1 MSPLRAVVQ
10 DAMDSRLKT
19 KEGQMG
25 LTISRK
31 RGEKV
36 VLQTAQGPI
45 EIEITEINSN
55 RIRMRF
61 ECSRDIVILRKEII
75 GRDDKKCE

>member
-1 MSPLRAVVQ
+1 
-10 DAMDSRLKT
+10 
-19 KEGQMG
+19 MG

-31 RGEKV
+31 VGEKV
-36 VLQTAQGPI
+36 ILETTQGPI
-45 EIEITEINSN
+45 EIEITEIASN

-75 GRDDKKCE
+75 GRDKKNENNNIG

>member
-1 MSPLRAVVQ
+1 
-10 DAMDSRLKT
+10 MDLHLKT
-19 KEGQMG
+19 KEGTMG

-36 VLQTAQGPI
+36 VLQTTQGPI
-45 EIEITEINSN
+45 EIEITEISAN

-75 GRDDKKCE
+75 GRDEKCE